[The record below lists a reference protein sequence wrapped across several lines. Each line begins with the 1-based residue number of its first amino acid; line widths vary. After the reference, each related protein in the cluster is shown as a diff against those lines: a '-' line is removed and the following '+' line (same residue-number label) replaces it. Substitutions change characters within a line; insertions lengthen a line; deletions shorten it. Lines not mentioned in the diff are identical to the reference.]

1 MSPWTGVK
9 TSIPPSAF
17 HCCHSSCSGGL
28 GGALVLANS
37 SKNSWRFRCFASIG
51 CKLTSSRTFST
62 PTMEEC
68 DDISRHSPC
77 LRGRNERSLYYLIA
91 ELRINLALWVQHGRW
106 NNLLWKLLFWKI
118 QELLAQNTY
127 IPSKHHLIFEN
138 EIAFDI
144 TLLST

>member
-1 MSPWTGVK
+1 MSPWTGTK
-9 TSIPPSAF
+9 TRISPSVF
-17 HCCHSSCSGGL
+17 HCSHSSCSGGL
-28 GGALVLANS
+28 EGALVLANS
-37 SKNSWRFRCFASIG
+37 SKNSWRCRCFASIDCQIDLIAHLLNTNNG
-51 CKLTSSRTFST
+51 GV
-62 PTMEEC
+62 E
-68 DDISRHSPC
+68 DISRHSPC